1 MMITAITSSLALA
14 LQFSAPLVGSA
25 PEQSYVLGANDRI
38 VLRCLNA
45 DEFSSTP
52 IRIDADG
59 HITVPYLGRVVLA
72 GLTVSDA
79 EKRLTEQLSKFIRH
93 PEVELSV
100 VDSHSQPVSVF
111 GAVKNPGVYQLE
123 GEKTLTE
130 VLAMAGGLRP
140 DAGGTLKV
148 TRRTDSNSKSQALEM
163 GMGQHIAGDVNVS
176 EISIDELVRGR
187 DAFADMKVH
196 PHDVISVSQAELI
209 YVVGQVH
216 KPGGF
221 LMSGRSSFSVLQAL
235 SLAEGL
241 NNTAA
246 PKRSVILRKQGKSG
260 RVEVSVDLARILAG
274 RAPDTLLQPE
284 DVLFIP
290 NNAAK
295 AAGMKTLDTLL
306 QLTTGMA
313 IYGRF

>member
-1 MMITAITSSLALA
+1 MMTAALISSVALA
-14 LQFSAPLVGSA
+14 LQLASAPA
-25 PEQSYVLGANDRI
+25 PRARESSYILGPSDRI
-38 VLRCLNA
+38 VLRCLNS
-45 DEFSSTP
+45 DDFSSTP
-52 IRIDADG
+52 IRIDEDG
-59 HITVPYLGRVVLA
+59 HVTLPFIGRVVLA
-72 GLTVSDA
+72 GLSVSDA
-79 EKRLTEQLSKFIRH
+79 EDRLTAQLSKFIRR

-123 GEKTLTE
+123 GERTLTE

-140 DAGGTLKV
+140 DAGDMVKI
-148 TRRTDSNSKSQALEM
+148 TRRTDSTA
-163 GMGQHIAGDVNVS
+163 HFPDVQTGSDFTVS
-176 EISIDELVRGR
+176 ELSIDELVRGR
-187 DAFADMKVH
+187 EAFADMKVH
-196 PHDVISVSQAELI
+196 AHDVISVSQAELV
-209 YVVGQVH
+209 YVVGQVR

-221 LMSGRSSFSVLQAL
+221 SMSGRSGVSVLQAL

-241 NNTAA
+241 NGTAA
-246 PKRSVILRKQGKSG
+246 PKRATILRKQGKSG
-260 RVEVSVDLARILAG
+260 RVEVPVDLARILAG
-274 RAPDTLLQPE
+274 KAPDAPLEPE

-295 AAGMKTLDTLL
+295 AAGMKTLDTVL

>member
-1 MMITAITSSLALA
+1 MTTIALISSLAFA
-14 LQFSAPLVGSA
+14 LQFSSPAAVPA
-25 PEQSYVLGANDRI
+25 RENSYVLGPNDRI
-38 VLRCLNA
+38 VLRCPNS
-45 DEFSSTP
+45 DDFSSTP
-52 IRIDADG
+52 IRIDEDG
-59 HITVPYLGRVVLA
+59 HVTLPFVGRVVLA

-79 EKRLTEQLSKFIRH
+79 EKQLTAQLSKFMRH
-93 PEVELSV
+93 PEVELNV

-123 GEKTLTE
+123 GERTLTE

-140 DAGGTLKV
+140 DAGDTLKV
-148 TRRTDSNSKSQALEM
+148 TRRADSTA
-163 GMGQHIAGDVNVS
+163 HFPDVQTGSDFTVS
-176 EISIDELVRGR
+176 EVSIDELVRGSE
-187 DAFADMKVH
+187 AFADMQVR
-196 PHDVISVSQAELI
+196 PHDVISVSQAEVI
-209 YVVGQVH
+209 YVVGQVR

-221 LMSGRSSFSVLQAL
+221 SMSGRSGVSVLQAL

-241 NNTAA
+241 NSTAA
-246 PKRSVILRKQGKSG
+246 PKRATILRKQGKSG
-260 RVEVSVDLARILAG
+260 RVEVPVDLARILAG
-274 RAPDTLLQPE
+274 RAPDVPLQPE